1 VAGVTRGW
9 LVAQVAM
16 FLAAPAVLVA
26 RERKGRPVVDDV
38 RPTVRSLAV
47 VEGSAAEPSGPADA
61 AVRLEAELATQPRGI
76 RPLELITG
84 VAAASRP
91 TSGEAPRDERTAGT
105 PVLDRAC
112 RTFQWIERDGMR
124 FEPLEWA
131 RRTDADRAGY
141 AWGRAS

>member
-1 VAGVTRGW
+1 
-9 LVAQVAM
+9 LQAQVAT

-38 RPTVRSLAV
+38 RPAVRSLAV
-47 VEGSAAEPSGPADA
+47 VERSAAELSGPAEA
-61 AVRLEAELATQPRGI
+61 SVRLEAELATQPRGI

-84 VAAASRP
+84 VAAAGRP
-91 TSGEAPRDERTAGT
+91 GPGGEAPRDGRTTGT

-112 RTFQWIERDGMR
+112 RTYQWIERDGMR